1 MSEYSEHY
9 ENVNV
14 PKTSSCKWW
23 TREDNERIK
32 IHSNGIK
39 IPEVQAMAQEVS
51 GSNRRLKR
59 SRTPEGFAKVNKRM
73 EDFWISV
80 PIVEFDPDSIECF
93 TDEGVDAYL
102 DRKPIWMPSYFVRAA
117 THEMFI

>member
-1 MSEYSEHY
+1 
-9 ENVNV
+9 
-14 PKTSSCKWW
+14 
-23 TREDNERIK
+23 
-32 IHSNGIK
+32 
-39 IPEVQAMAQEVS
+39 
-51 GSNRRLKR
+51 
-59 SRTPEGFAKVNKRM
+59 M

-80 PIVEFDPDSIECF
+80 PIVEVDPGFLDCF